1 MILSYDQRIM
11 PGQYPVADLM
21 GYRHTKDGQLVIEPE
36 EAKTVRFIFLA
47 FIQGYNYDQIAMIL
61 TQKKRSTLRGRQ
73 EWNGVMVAN
82 IMKNERRWGDLEA
95 RKSIVVDYKL
105 GKVTKNNGNRCS
117 AYVPEHHEAIVS
129 PEIARAA
136 HLVASSSKKCGVQD
150 IAVIR
155 QGALKGFVGIH
166 PNWNGINAESNRSL
180 CLSTYLPEEVAKL
193 NKMAEMRSGKK
204 LDMALPSDYLTVSG
218 ICFINQS
225 SPVMEMKNLL
235 LGAAG
240 FIGTNLAIEL
250 AKNPKNKLTLVDR
263 NKDYFKTVVKM
274 NIGNQPLPEHPFS
287 ICKK

>member
-1 MILSYDQRIM
+1 MERYEVLIEQLSQREGVSEKLKEENQM
-11 PGQYPVADLM
+11 EWVRRM
-21 GYRHTKDGQLVIEPE
+21 RNRHTKDGQLVIEPE

-150 IAVIR
+150 VVVIR
-155 QGALKGFVGIH
+155 QGALKGFIGIH
-166 PNWNGINAESNRSL
+166 PNWSGMTQQEVADRANITLRQYQRLESGERNILTCIKHSGINLKMLIRLLSL
-180 CLSTYLPEEVAKL
+180 VGLHHAFIEQLNLPEYY
-193 NKMAEMRSGKK
+193 RF
-204 LDMALPSDYLTVSG
+204 D
-218 ICFINQS
+218 
-225 SPVMEMKNLL
+225 
-235 LGAAG
+235 AAG
-240 FIGTNLAIEL
+240 
-250 AKNPKNKLTLVDR
+250 
-263 NKDYFKTVVKM
+263 
-274 NIGNQPLPEHPFS
+274 
-287 ICKK
+287 